1 MNLGRISIEPR
12 LEPKLSLQFAA
23 ILIAV
28 TLSVIV
34 CAILLNA
41 AGADIGEAFYSI
53 YKGAFGSWRAIIKTM
68 IKATP
73 LILCGIAVTV
83 AFRAQIWNIG
93 AEGQLFA
100 GGIISYWAYTA
111 FMGAPAWVLIPV
123 VLLAAICG
131 GALYG
136 GLAGYLKARFEVNEV
151 LSTVLL
157 NYIIKYVLSFLLFRG
172 PWRDPSSFY
181 QQTPKIVEAAR
192 LPILLEG
199 SRLHLGFLL
208 ALLAAVA
215 AYFFISRTSLGY
227 EVRAI
232 GLNPKASRFKGI
244 NVNRTVV
251 LVMLISGAIAGLAG
265 ASELFGLHLRL
276 KPDISTGFGF
286 TGIIIAMLAGLNP
299 FGVVLVAVL
308 FGGLL
313 NGGITMQVLTG
324 VPTALISAMEGIVLL
339 FFLSAAVLTRF
350 QLKLGKKQPDGPAEV
365 CS

>member
-1 MNLGRISIEPR
+1 MNLGRITIEPR
-12 LEPKLSLQFAA
+12 LVPKPIWQLASIF
-23 ILIAV
+23 IAV
-28 TLSVIV
+28 TLSLIV

-41 AGADIGEAFYSI
+41 AGADIGKAFYSI

-100 GGIISYWAYTA
+100 GGIMSYWAYTA
-111 FMGAPAWVLIPV
+111 FMDAPAALLIPAV
-123 VLLAAICG
+123 ILAAMIG
-131 GALYG
+131 GAIYG
-136 GLAGYLKARFEVNEV
+136 GLAGFLKARFQVNEV

-157 NYIIKYVLSFLLFRG
+157 NYIIKYVLSYLLFRG

-181 QQTPKIVEAAR
+181 QQTPKIIEAAR

-199 SRLHLGFLL
+199 SRLHLGF
-208 ALLAAVA
+208 AIAIFAAIA
-215 AYFFISRTSLGY
+215 AYFFINRTSLGY
-227 EVRAI
+227 EIRAI
-232 GLNPKASRFKGI
+232 GLNPKASKFKGI
-244 NVNRTVV
+244 NVNRTIIV
-251 LVMLISGAIAGLAG
+251 VMLISGAVAGLAG

-299 FGVVLVAVL
+299 FAVVLVAL
-308 FGGLL
+308 IFGGLL

-339 FFLSAAVLTRF
+339 FFLTAAVLTRF
-350 QLKLGKKQPDGPAEV
+350 EIKFGKARESQADV
-365 CS
+365 CE